1 MRDYYDILGVS
12 KDATGDEIKKAY
24 RKVAMKF
31 HPDRNPDNQEAEASF
46 KEAAE
51 AYSVL
56 SDRDKRSRYDQFGH
70 QSVNQQGFS
79 SSGFS
84 NMEDI
89 FSAFGDI
96 FGGSGFGDFFSGRSR
111 QQSRGSDLKIKIP
124 LTIEEISTGVNRTVK
139 IKRMEICGECNGSGA
154 RPGSNPVRCVSC
166 HGTGEIRKVQNSF
179 LGQIVNVQP
188 CPTCHG
194 QGEVIQNP
202 CPHCHGEGRVKELA
216 TVTFDVPPGVSTGN
230 YMTRRG
236 EGNRGPI
243 GSSPGNLIIY
253 FQEKE
258 HPIFVRDGND
268 LLIDAWIQFP
278 HAVFGSSIEVPTVT
292 GRVKLKIPA
301 GIHSGQVLRI
311 RGKGLLELNSHRSGD
326 LLVRINIETPQ
337 KLHGKAKNLL
347 QELYEELPQEPE
359 FRKFR

>member
-236 EGNRGPI
+236 EGNRM
-243 GSSPGNLIIY
+243 
-253 FQEKE
+253 
-258 HPIFVRDGND
+258 
-268 LLIDAWIQFP
+268 
-278 HAVFGSSIEVPTVT
+278 
-292 GRVKLKIPA
+292 
-301 GIHSGQVLRI
+301 
-311 RGKGLLELNSHRSGD
+311 
-326 LLVRINIETPQ
+326 
-337 KLHGKAKNLL
+337 
-347 QELYEELPQEPE
+347 
-359 FRKFR
+359 